1 MPVQLNHTIALATD
15 PDGVGGAPVARCS
28 GSAPPRRYGPFHEVQ
43 LDNGVTIDFMDSG
56 GQPILGIHYAFLVTE
71 DEFDEIFG
79 RIKERGL
86 DYWADPHKQ
95 RAGRDQPRRRRPRR
109 LLGRT
114 PTGTSSRS
122 SRSRTAAGRTE
133 R

>member
-15 PDGVGGAPVARCS
+15 AAR
-28 GSAPPRRYGPFHEVQ
+28 SADQLAEILGLDEPRRYGPFHEVR
-43 LDNGVTIDFMDSG
+43 LANDMTIDFMDSG

-86 DYWADPHKQ
+86 DWWADPHKQ
-95 RAGRDQPRRRRPRR
+95 QKGEINHGDGGRGLYWEHPDGHWLEILTVPYGGWPD
-109 LLGRT
+109 
-114 PTGTSSRS
+114 
-122 SRSRTAAGRTE
+122 
-133 R
+133 